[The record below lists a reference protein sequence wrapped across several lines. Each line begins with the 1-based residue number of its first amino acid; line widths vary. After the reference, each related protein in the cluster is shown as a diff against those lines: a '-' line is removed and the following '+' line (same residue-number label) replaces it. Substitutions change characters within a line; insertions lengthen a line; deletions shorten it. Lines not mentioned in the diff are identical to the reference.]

1 MPDVHGGPPGV
12 AMIWHISIG
21 TVVLTLIAARLFWR
35 STHPVAP
42 ETALSPWRR
51 ITSEAVHWLLYV
63 FLLLTVLVR
72 LRSRLERVLV
82 SSLRRCRC

>member
-1 MPDVHGGPPGV
+1 
-12 AMIWHISIG
+12 MIWHISIG